1 VSNALFSQRK
11 YSILLTVKDRCG
23 NRVDHGGA
31 AVAGRLQSAN
41 LPPQQEALLEV
52 EDHEDGTYDIS
63 LFLKGACDPKV
74 IISLDKDRQGEG
86 GGEFAPIAMSFVSEE
101 ALKTRQAK
109 EAQKLWQLTGAGGA
123 LAAGDKP
130 RQHTADEIVEM
141 ALDEFQTK
149 GTERAARRGQPGER
163 RITDGSFAT
172 PTFSLTSS
180 LEVSEKVGS
189 PKPDTKPKRAS
200 LKVVL
205 LA

>member
-1 VSNALFSQRK
+1 
-11 YSILLTVKDRCG
+11 
-23 NRVDHGGA
+23 
-31 AVAGRLQSAN
+31 
-41 LPPQQEALLEV
+41 
-52 EDHEDGTYDIS
+52 
-63 LFLKGACDPKV
+63 
-74 IISLDKDRQGEG
+74 
-86 GGEFAPIAMSFVSEE
+86 
-101 ALKTRQAK
+101 
-109 EAQKLWQLTGAGGA
+109 
-123 LAAGDKP
+123 
-130 RQHTADEIVEM
+130 
-141 ALDEFQTK
+141 LDEFQTK